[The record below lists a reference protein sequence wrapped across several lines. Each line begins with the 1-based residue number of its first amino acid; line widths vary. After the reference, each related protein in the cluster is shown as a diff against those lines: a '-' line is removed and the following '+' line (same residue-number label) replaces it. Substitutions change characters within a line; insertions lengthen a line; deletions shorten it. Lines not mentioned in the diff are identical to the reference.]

1 VVHSPSQ
8 TTRELNINIY
18 FDVICIHTAQ
28 REREK
33 SLSLLR
39 LVDFTIVPAKK
50 ERKEKNWTGFFLRT
64 PLRLFSETT
73 DVKNTKKKR
82 RERKKK
88 RQQDTKGFPVLGC
101 TSTAVIPGTARYAQ
115 ETTAIRESRP
125 STIFSSLTS
134 SSCGDSIDQLS
145 VVEVEG
151 G

>member
-1 VVHSPSQ
+1 MFLQ
-8 TTRELNINIY
+8 
-18 FDVICIHTAQ
+18 
-28 REREK
+28 
-33 SLSLLR
+33 
-39 LVDFTIVPAKK
+39 KK
-50 ERKEKNWTGFFLRT
+50 KEKNWTGFFLRT
-64 PLRLFSETT
+64 PLCLFSETT
-73 DVKNTKKKR
+73 DVKNTKKKKR

-145 VVEVEG
+145 VVEIEWG
-151 G
+151 GRLKFKKEEDRR